1 MYKNTKVIFCN
12 LEYNINMEIYEKIVG
27 SALLIVGLAIIG
39 YSLISGINVFI
50 KAQNPPEI
58 FKPIDSAK
66 SADSNPAQN
75 QAKELPKNINEI
87 NPADLQKMVSG
98 SISPEMLKSII
109 PPEIFSY
116 APRLMN
122 YSVFSIFLWVLIIA
136 GGKVSALGIS
146 LIKTN
151 SVIKL

>member
-1 MYKNTKVIFCN
+1 
-12 LEYNINMEIYEKIVG
+12 METYEKSVG
-27 SALLIVGLAIIG
+27 SILLIAGLAIIG
-39 YSLISGINVFI
+39 YSIYSGINVFL

-58 FKPIDSAK
+58 FKQIDFNK
-66 SADSNPAQN
+66 SADFASAA
-75 QAKELPKNINEI
+75 AKNSPEDMAKLLPKNITEI
-87 NPADLQKMVSG
+87 NPADLQKMLSG
-98 SISPEMLKSII
+98 NINPEMIKSII
-109 PPEIFSY
+109 PQEIFGY

-151 SVIKL
+151 SIIKL

>member
-1 MYKNTKVIFCN
+1 
-12 LEYNINMEIYEKIVG
+12 MEIYEKAAG
-27 SALLIVGLAIIG
+27 SVLLIAGLAIIG
-39 YSLISGINVFI
+39 YSIYSGINVFL

-58 FKPIDSAK
+58 FKPIDFSK
-66 SADSNPAQN
+66 TADSSSA
-75 QAKELPKNINEI
+75 AKELPKNITEI
-87 NPADLQKMVSG
+87 NPADLQKMLSEN
-98 SISPEMLKSII
+98 INPEMIKSII

-122 YSVFSIFLWVLIIA
+122 YSAFSIFLWVLIIA

-151 SVIKL
+151 SIMKL

>member
-1 MYKNTKVIFCN
+1 
-12 LEYNINMEIYEKIVG
+12 MEIYEKAAG
-27 SALLIVGLAIIG
+27 SVLLIAGLAIIG
-39 YSLISGINVFI
+39 YSIYSGINVFF

-58 FKPIDSAK
+58 FKPIDFNK
-66 SADSNPAQN
+66 SADFASGA
-75 QAKELPKNINEI
+75 AKNSPEDIAKLLPKNITEI
-87 NPADLQKMVSG
+87 NPADLQKMLSG
-98 SISPEMLKSII
+98 NINPEMIKSII
-109 PPEIFSY
+109 PQEIFGY

-151 SVIKL
+151 SIIKL